1 MAQPK
6 VHIDVR
12 SPTEGIRILDMQG
25 EITGSAEDAL
35 LAAYGTAGSQAKAI
49 LLNFSEVHSI
59 DSLGAGLLIALLAR
73 VRKKRQRLLAYA
85 LNDSC
90 RRAFELT
97 HLDREAGLYANE
109 AKALDILQHSGV

>member
-6 VHIDVR
+6 VHINVR
-12 SPTEGIRILDMQG
+12 SPTENIRILDMQG

-35 LAAYGTAGSQAKAI
+35 LAAYGTAGSHAEAI
-49 LLNFSEVHSI
+49 LLNFSEVQSI

-73 VRKKRQRLLAYA
+73 VRRKRQRLLAYG

-90 RRAFELT
+90 RRAFDLT
-97 HLDREAGLYANE
+97 HLDQAVGLYANE
-109 AKALDILQHSGV
+109 AKALDSL